1 MQIFL
6 AILIGIISILLIGV
20 VLVQPS
26 KTDGFQGEAPALGD
40 NRYGKNKTE
49 ELLKNITIV
58 LSVLFIIL
66 TLILAI
72 IS

>member
-6 AILIGIISILLIGV
+6 AIVIGVISVLLIGV

>member
-6 AILIGIISILLIGV
+6 SVAIGIISIFLIGI

-49 ELLKNITIV
+49 ELLKNSTIV
-58 LSVLFIIL
+58 LSVLFIVL
-66 TLILAI
+66 TLLLAI